1 MSLPVEYFTDQTHLT
16 DLQKLKDEELYPIIR
31 LFRSELENFNK
42 SEEFKLKG
50 LIIACNEMKDLIK
63 DFRFIL
69 NGYIEVINNQL
80 PYYGRP
86 VEEEDLDQIPFCFI
100 EEIEELL
107 KEMDKIE
114 NILDKIKAV
123 RLLKEKVDELAN
135 KCLYKMRIL
144 YDSLNDFIYGES
156 CFWDKIDLEK
166 KEIIIKKW
174 HYDAKAKADI
184 TAIIGEALKTG
195 KAERE
200 RRNDYIE

>member
-1 MSLPVEYFTDQTHLT
+1 MSLPIEYFIDQTHIT
-16 DLQKLKDEELYPIIR
+16 DLQKLQDEKLYHIIR
-31 LFRSELENFNK
+31 LFRDELEKFNE

-50 LIIACNEMKDLIK
+50 LIIACNEMKDSIK

-69 NGYIEVINNQL
+69 NGYIKVINNQL
-80 PYYGRP
+80 P
-86 VEEEDLDQIPFCFI
+86 FCLK

-123 RLLKEKVDELAN
+123 RLLKEKVDELGN

-166 KEIIIKKW
+166 KEIIIKQW
-174 HYDAKAKADI
+174 HYDAKAKVRADI
-184 TAIIGEALKTG
+184 TAIIVEALKTG

-200 RRNDYIE
+200 QLERLYRITS